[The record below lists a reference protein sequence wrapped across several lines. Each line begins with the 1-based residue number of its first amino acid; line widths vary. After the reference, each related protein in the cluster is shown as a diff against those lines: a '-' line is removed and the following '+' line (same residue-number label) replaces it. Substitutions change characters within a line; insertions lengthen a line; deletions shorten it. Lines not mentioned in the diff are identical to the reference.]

1 MHNRVGPMVTPRE
14 MTLATGFVLWPLVL
28 VILALAL
35 YPQLA
40 LKRGERAVERSLA
53 KVAGCVERVERR
65 ARRREEA
72 SR

>member
-1 MHNRVGPMVTPRE
+1 
-14 MTLATGFVLWPLVL
+14 MTLRDGLVLWPLVL
-28 VILALAL
+28 VIVAFAL

-53 KVAGCVERVERR
+53 KVQLVER
-65 ARRREEA
+65 ASSAPAQEA